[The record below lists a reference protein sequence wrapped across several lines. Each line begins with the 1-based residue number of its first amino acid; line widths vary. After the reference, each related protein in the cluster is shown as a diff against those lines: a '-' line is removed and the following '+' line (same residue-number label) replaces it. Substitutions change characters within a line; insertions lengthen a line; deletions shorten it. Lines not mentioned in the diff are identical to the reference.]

1 MHVWLRQS
9 PRCLFLV
16 NSTLSAQSGRSVL
29 VISTAAA
36 GSSSNATSY
45 GGESASSSSS
55 SATNAARAVVEMV
68 SIQDVD
74 FTSCVRLTEDD
85 AMGQAPAGCLGLMNV
100 ASGEQAGS
108 VLLLREDTYLLSIHL
123 PFL

>member
-9 PRCLFLV
+9 PRCLYLV

-36 GSSSNATSY
+36 GAASNTTSY
-45 GGESASSSSS
+45 GGESSSSSS
-55 SATNAARAVVEMV
+55 SAMNAARAVVEMV

-85 AMGQAPAGCLGLMNV
+85 AMGHTPAGCLGLMNV
-100 ASGEQAGS
+100 ASGE
-108 VLLLREDTYLLSIHL
+108 
-123 PFL
+123 